1 MDGWRSYDHVAEIYD
16 RVHAPRL
23 AEPARDLVEL
33 ASPASGG
40 RVLDVGTGTG
50 VAAQQVLSLVG
61 PDVQVTG
68 IDHSMGMLE
77 VGARVRQGILRA
89 AAEAIDLPFR
99 DASFDVVVA
108 NFVLAHFT
116 KYETALFDLVRVLR
130 PGGRLAVSTWA
141 DRPDTFQKAWMERV
155 EEVIPQDVL
164 VSALGQAVPWQDRF
178 MQRGPIEEALLEA
191 GLRSV
196 RTEPKRYRW
205 TYSVDDYV
213 DGLTVWAVGRFARDM
228 LGDEAFASFVERV
241 KTEFRNRF
249 SDPLNDFRDV
259 IIAVGTRV

>member
-1 MDGWRSYDHVAEIYD
+1 
-16 RVHAPRL
+16 
-23 AEPARDLVEL
+23 
-33 ASPASGG
+33 
-40 RVLDVGTGTG
+40 
-50 VAAQQVLSLVG
+50 
-61 PDVQVTG
+61 
-68 IDHSMGMLE
+68 
-77 VGARVRQGILRA
+77 
-89 AAEAIDLPFR
+89 
-99 DASFDVVVA
+99 
-108 NFVLAHFT
+108 
-116 KYETALFDLVRVLR
+116 
-130 PGGRLAVSTWA
+130 
-141 DRPDTFQKAWMERV
+141 
-155 EEVIPQDVL
+155 
-164 VSALGQAVPWQDRF
+164 